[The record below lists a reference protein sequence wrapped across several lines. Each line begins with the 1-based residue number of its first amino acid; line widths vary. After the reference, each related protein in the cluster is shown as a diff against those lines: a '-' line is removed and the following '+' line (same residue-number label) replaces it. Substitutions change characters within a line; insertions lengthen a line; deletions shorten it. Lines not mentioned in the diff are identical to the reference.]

1 MVSSCRQFPRF
12 GPATAREPFVFHA
25 SVWTDG
31 PSRLRRRNLSESV
44 RAFNAGSGPRERPA
58 RGIGSAPMGSLL
70 GVAALI
76 AVIAVGMRLLRRRA
90 VERAQPGRSAD
101 RAIPIRDYGEM
112 DIAVQ

>member
-1 MVSSCRQFPRF
+1 
-12 GPATAREPFVFHA
+12 
-25 SVWTDG
+25 
-31 PSRLRRRNLSESV
+31 
-44 RAFNAGSGPRERPA
+44 
-58 RGIGSAPMGSLL
+58 MGSLL

-112 DIAVQ
+112 DIAVQLQACPCGGRYLVRGEGPGSAPQLRVAHLECRRCEREASMYFDVSEVLH